1 MESIGFNILRM
12 SVLAVLAVLGF
23 LVYEWVKDK
32 MQENN
37 LTFKDLIHNVL
48 IVIATIIFA
57 ILMIFYWGWVI
68 VSAWNGT

>member
-1 MESIGFNILRM
+1 M

-23 LVYEWVKDK
+23 LVYEWAKDK
-32 MQENN
+32 MQKNN
-37 LTFKDLIHNVL
+37 LTFKDLIFKVFV
-48 IVIATIIFA
+48 VIATIIFA